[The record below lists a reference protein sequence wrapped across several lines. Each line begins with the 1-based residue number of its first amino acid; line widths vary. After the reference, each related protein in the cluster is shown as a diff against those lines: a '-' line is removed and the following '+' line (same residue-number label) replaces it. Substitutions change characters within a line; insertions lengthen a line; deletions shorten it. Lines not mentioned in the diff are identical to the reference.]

1 MKFHNFLLS
10 LSVVFITSCSSHK
23 KINKL
28 ASNLNCNK
36 SIAFIFDK
44 QSNSVKIVK
53 IGPNIGESKIPDY
66 ESTFI
71 AAVEELQKS
80 MNTKLSVE
88 NALGFPTDSVLRVN
102 VKIEKI
108 EWNFRAADAKMNTD
122 IIFKVQDKEFPIT
135 GTNTVYW
142 HGTKKG
148 NLHKSLKSG
157 IYQFLSSY
165 CNQ

>member
-1 MKFHNFLLS
+1 MKFHHLLLS
-10 LSVVFITSCSSHK
+10 LSIVLITSCSSHK

-28 ASNLNCNK
+28 ASKLSCNK
-36 SIAFIFDK
+36 SIEFIFDK
-44 QSNSVKIVK
+44 QSNYVKIVK
-53 IGPNIGESKIPDY
+53 TGPNIGESKIPDY

-71 AAVEELQKS
+71 AAVAELQKS

-88 NALGFPTDSVLRVN
+88 NSIGFPTDSVVRVL

-108 EWNFRAADAKMNTD
+108 EWDFRLADAIMNTD
-122 IIFKVQDKEFPIT
+122 INFKVQGKEFPIT